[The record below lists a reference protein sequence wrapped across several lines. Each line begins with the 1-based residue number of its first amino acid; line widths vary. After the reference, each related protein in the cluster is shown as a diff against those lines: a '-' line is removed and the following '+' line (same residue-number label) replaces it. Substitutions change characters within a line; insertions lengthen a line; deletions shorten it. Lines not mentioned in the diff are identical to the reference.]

1 VERLTFFGCGDHYE
15 YHENMSQ
22 RATSC

>member
-1 VERLTFFGCGDHYE
+1 
-15 YHENMSQ
+15 MSQ